1 MHFILYLNTK
11 NKINYID
18 ETMNEKKKWIKRHW
32 FNVNPVYLIIF
43 DVSEGN

>member
-18 ETMNEKKKWIKRHW
+18 ETMNEKK
-32 FNVNPVYLIIF
+32 VNKKTLI
-43 DVSEGN
+43 